1 MENVLGLIKLRVKR
15 GTNLVARDSRTSDP
29 YVVVTMAEQKLKT
42 GVVKDSCN
50 PEWNEELTL
59 YVRDVNIPVLL
70 TVSDKDTFTVDDNMG
85 DADIDLKPYLHCVK
99 MDLNGLPDGH
109 VVRMVQPNRTNCLA
123 EESNCIWKNGR
134 VIQEMSLRLRN
145 VESGEITLEIEWVNI
160 PDSKGLSEIE
170 F

>member
-1 MENVLGLIKLRVKR
+1 MENILGLLKLRIKR
-15 GTNLVARDSRTSDP
+15 GTNLKPCDTRTSDP

-42 GVVKDSCN
+42 DVVKDNCN

-59 YVRDVNIPVLL
+59 YVKDVNIPVHL

-85 DADIDLKPYLHCVK
+85 DAEIDLKPYLQYVK
-99 MDLNGLPDGH
+99 MDLSDLPDDH
-109 VVRMVQPNRTNCLA
+109 VIKRVQPDSTNCLA
-123 EESNCIWKNGR
+123 EESSCIWKNGK

-145 VESGEITLEIEWVNI
+145 VKSGEITVEIEWVNL
-160 PDSKGLSEIE
+160 PDSKGLSEVE